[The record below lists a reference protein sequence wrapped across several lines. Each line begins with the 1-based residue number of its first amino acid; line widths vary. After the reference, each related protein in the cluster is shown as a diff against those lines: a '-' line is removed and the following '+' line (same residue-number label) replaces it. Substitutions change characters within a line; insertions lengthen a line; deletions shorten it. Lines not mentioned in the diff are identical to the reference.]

1 MEKKIY
7 TFSGL
12 KGVKNDTFPD
22 VNRVK
27 IYTFPSLKGGKN
39 DTFPDVNG
47 VEIYTFP
54 GLLRVKLEEM

>member
-1 MEKKIY
+1 M
-7 TFSGL
+7 
-12 KGVKNDTFPD
+12 KNDTFPD

-27 IYTFPSLKGGKN
+27 IYTFPSLKWGKN

-47 VEIYTFP
+47 VKIYSFP